1 MGEHTIW
8 NEIGTLHFN
17 TGSYLQARKAY
28 QRAIDIGGGKI
39 AMQNLALAYLK
50 ENEIAKAVSVY
61 KKIAGE
67 ISDSEEKAG
76 LWQRIGEL
84 YSLLEEHGNASQAYR
99 FANAE
104 IPANEK
110 EKDWQTHLVP
120 QSNFGEVENANLDDV
135 PQPSV
140 DEEPAPIKAIEALPG
155 DGSLVH
161 INIEE
166 IYVNPVQPRVH
177 IDIEFLAESIREYGI
192 IQPLIVTPPTGEEE
206 RYTLISGERRL
217 KAARQVGLDTVPA
230 IIRDVDETLRLKL
243 ALVENVQRRNL
254 SLFEE
259 AVAYEEMKNEL
270 ELSATEIA
278 KLIGKNAIVVKNLL
292 HLLEMPKNI
301 QRALESGRI
310 SEEHARSLFLLEDK
324 HIQKKALQEVL
335 DDELSVRK
343 TKTLVRYILRES
355 IQAKDIDQFADTQPL
370 SEEVEEVGTTFVAAD
385 VVPTSEVIAEVPM
398 DMLVDM
404 PEAIEE
410 MGSESDEME
419 NEAIEDDVIEENK
432 TSLDKFDVV
441 ESVENT
447 EATETITFDEPSLL
461 PQTADFENPHQ
472 SYSDEEIDK
481 RILTFKRVTEEN
493 PKNDKA
499 WYRLGNHYVHLGD
512 TEAAIEAYSKAIDVA
527 PHRSEYLYQLGQV
540 YLSEKRFAEAAEMLE
555 LVVAADGKNAFAR
568 CALAS
573 SYRHL
578 DMDDKAKVHL
588 DVVAPMMRYEKDYNR
603 ACFEA
608 IQGNVRASVEFLQ
621 AALAQDEIT
630 IEKIKNDAD
639 FDFIREEEEFID
651 LIEEKIP
658 SSGLV

>member
-1 MGEHTIW
+1 MGDDTIW

-17 TGSYLQARKAY
+17 TGSYLQARRAY
-28 QRAIDIGGGKI
+28 QRAINIGGGKT

-50 ENEIAKAVSVY
+50 ENEIAKAISVY
-61 KKIAGE
+61 KKIAKKT
-67 ISDSEEKAG
+67 SDSKEKAG

-84 YSLLEEHGNASQAYR
+84 YSLLEEHDNALQAYG
-99 FANAE
+99 FSGAE
-104 IPANEK
+104 IPGNKK
-110 EKDWQTHLVP
+110 EIDWQTHLSP
-120 QSNFGEVENANLDDV
+120 ISSFGEVENASFVDL

-140 DEEPAPIKAIEALPG
+140 DEEPAPVLETETLPRE
-155 DGSLVH
+155 GSLVH

-177 IDIEFLAESIREYGI
+177 IDIEFLAESIRQYGI
-192 IQPLIVTPPTGEEE
+192 IQPLIVTPPSGENE

-230 IIRDVDETLRLKL
+230 IIRDVDERLRLRL

-259 AVAYEEMKNEL
+259 AEAYEELKNEL
-270 ELSATEIA
+270 DLSEIEIA
-278 KLIGKNAIVVKNLL
+278 KLIGKNAVAVKNLL

-301 QRALESGRI
+301 QRALEAGRI

-324 HIQKKALQEVL
+324 RVQRKALQEVL

-343 TKTLVRYILRES
+343 TKTLVRSMLRES
-355 IQAKDIDQFADTQPL
+355 MQENDIDEHDEEHQL
-370 SEEVEEVGTTFVAAD
+370 SEEKQEASTAFVAAD
-385 VVPTSEVIAEVPM
+385 VVPASEVIAE
-398 DMLVDM
+398 ML
-404 PEAIEE
+404 IEE
-410 MGSESDEME
+410 P
-419 NEAIEDDVIEENK
+419 DVIEEI
-432 TSLDKFDVV
+432 SDEDEDLDIEVLEDTVV
-441 ESVENT
+441 NEDDLIAETESYSDEAEVIENT
-447 EATETITFDEPSLL
+447 EKDEPITFGESLL

-472 SYSDEEIDK
+472 SYSDEEIEK

-493 PKNDKA
+493 PNNDKA
-499 WYRLGNHYVHLGD
+499 WYRLGNHYVRLDD
-512 TEAAIEAYSKAIDVA
+512 TESAIDAYSKAIDIA

-540 YLSEKRFAEAAEMLE
+540 YLSGQCYLEAAEMLE

-588 DVVAPMMRYEKDYNR
+588 DIVAPMMRYEEDYNR

-608 IQGNVRASVEFLQ
+608 ICGNTAKSVEL
-621 AALAQDEIT
+621 LNTLLEKDEIT
-630 IEKIKNDAD
+630 LEKIQSDSD
-639 FDFIREEEEFID
+639 FDFIREEPLFSELTSDVSFSEANI
-651 LIEEKIP
+651 
-658 SSGLV
+658 

>member
-1 MGEHTIW
+1 MGDEHTIW

-17 TGSYLQARKAY
+17 TGSYLQARRAY

-39 AMQNLALAYLK
+39 SMQNLAVAYLK

-61 KKIAGE
+61 KKIVEE

-84 YSLLEEHGNASQAYR
+84 YSLLEEHDNASEAYH
-99 FANAE
+99 FAGVEMPIND
-104 IPANEK
+104 K
-110 EKDWQTHLVP
+110 EKDWQAHLVP
-120 QSNFGEVENANLDDV
+120 RSIFGEKESAKLDES
-135 PQPSV
+135 PMPSV
-140 DEEPAPIKAIEALPG
+140 DEEPAHVDVTDALPR

-161 INIEE
+161 IQIEN
-166 IYVNPVQPRVH
+166 IYVNPVQPRLH

-192 IQPLIVTPPTGEEE
+192 IQPLIVTLPSEQDE

-230 IIRDVDETLRLKL
+230 IIRDVDETLRLRL

-259 AVAYEEMKNEL
+259 AEAYEELKNEL
-270 ELSATEIA
+270 DISANEIA
-278 KLIGKNAIVVKNLL
+278 KLIGKNAVAVKNLL

-301 QRALESGRI
+301 QRALEAGRI
-310 SEEHARSLFLLEDK
+310 SEEHARSLFLLEDEYV
-324 HIQKKALQEVL
+324 QKKALQEVL

-343 TKTLVRYILRES
+343 TKALVRLKLRES
-355 IQAKDIDQFADTQPL
+355 MQAKDADDPANRQDI
-370 SEEVEEVGTTFVAAD
+370 SKEIEEAGTVFVAAD
-385 VVPTSEVIAEVPM
+385 VAPASAAISE
-398 DMLVDM
+398 M
-404 PEAIEE
+404 PIEAPE
-410 MGSESDEME
+410 
-419 NEAIEDDVIEENK
+419 VIEEIGSEDEELESE
-432 TSLDKFDVV
+432 TFEDDQVDEDETDLDELEVF
-441 ESVENT
+441 ENT
-447 EATETITFDEPSLL
+447 EKNKIVAFDESPL
-461 PQTADFENPHQ
+461 PQTADFENPDQ
-472 SYSDEEIDK
+472 SYSDEEINK

-493 PKNDKA
+493 PNNDKA
-499 WYRLGNHYVHLGD
+499 WYRLGNHYVRLGD

-540 YLSEKRFAEAAEMLE
+540 YLSEQRFTEAAEMLE

-578 DMDDKAKVHL
+578 DMDDKAKIHL
-588 DVVAPMMRYEKDYNR
+588 DIVAPMMRYEKSYNR

-608 IQGNVRASVEFLQ
+608 IQGNVEDSIDFLQ
-621 AALAQDEIT
+621 AALAQNEAT
-630 IEKIKNDAD
+630 IEKIQNDAD
-639 FDFIREEEEFID
+639 FDFIRDDPRFVELMQTERVVA
-651 LIEEKIP
+651 
-658 SSGLV
+658 GMV

>member
-17 TGSYLQARKAY
+17 TGSYLQARRAY
-28 QRAIDIGGGKI
+28 QRAIDFGGGKI

-50 ENEIAKAVSVY
+50 ENELAKAVSVY
-61 KKIAGE
+61 KKVAEE
-67 ISDSEEKAG
+67 ISDSEEKTG

-84 YSLLEEHGNASQAYR
+84 YSLLDEHDNASQAYH
-99 FANAE
+99 FAGIE
-104 IPANEK
+104 MPVNEK
-110 EKDWQTHLVP
+110 EKDWQAHLVP
-120 QSNFGEVENANLDDV
+120 RSIFGEKERAELDEA
-135 PQPSV
+135 PMPSV
-140 DEEPAPIKAIEALPG
+140 DEEPAHVEITDALPR

-192 IQPLIVTPPTGEEE
+192 IQPLTVTPPSEQDE

-230 IIRDVDETLRLKL
+230 IIRDVDETLRLRL

-270 ELSATEIA
+270 DLSANEIA
-278 KLIGKNAIVVKNLL
+278 KLIGKNAIAVKNLL

-310 SEEHARSLFLLEDK
+310 SEEHARSLFLLEDERV
-324 HIQKKALQEVL
+324 QKKALQEVL

-343 TKTLVRYILRES
+343 TKTLVRSMLRES
-355 IQAKDIDQFADTQPL
+355 MQVKDAGASTNEQYFA
-370 SEEVEEVGTTFVAAD
+370 EEIEEAGTPFVAAD
-385 VVPTSEVIAEVPM
+385 VVPASEVISEMPIEAPEVM
-398 DMLVDM
+398 
-404 PEAIEE
+404 EE
-410 MGSESDEME
+410 MGSEDEEME
-419 NEAIEDDVIEENK
+419 SEAFEDDVIEGDE
-432 TSLDKFDVV
+432 TYSDELEVV
-441 ESVENT
+441 EST
-447 EATETITFDEPSLL
+447 EEAELITFGEPSL

-493 PKNDKA
+493 PNNDKA

-512 TEAAIEAYSKAIDVA
+512 TEAAIDAYSKAIDIA

-540 YLSEKRFAEAAEMLE
+540 YLSNQRFAEAAEMLE
-555 LVVAADGKNAFAR
+555 LVVAADGKNTFAR

-588 DVVAPMMRYEKDYNR
+588 DIVAPKMRYEKNYNR

-608 IQGNVRASVEFLQ
+608 IQGNVENSVEFLQ
-621 AALAQDEIT
+621 VALVQNEAT
-630 IEKIKNDAD
+630 IEKIQSDAD
-639 FDFIREEEEFID
+639 FDFVRDDPIFVEF
-651 LIEEKIP
+651 LETETL
-658 SSGLV
+658 SLSTM